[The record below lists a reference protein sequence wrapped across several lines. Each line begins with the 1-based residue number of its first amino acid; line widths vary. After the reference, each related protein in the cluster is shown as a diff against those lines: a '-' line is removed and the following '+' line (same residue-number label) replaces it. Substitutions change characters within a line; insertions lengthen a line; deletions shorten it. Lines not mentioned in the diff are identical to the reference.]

1 MSGDVHAA
9 AVGRTYSKKVE
20 PTKDH
25 KLMYNIVTSAI
36 VNTPPPPPAAKLV
49 NFLAKKHHKSL
60 HYLKTEEDAVKLFEI
75 DTNGEKCSFP
85 YVMPRR
91 NWTSIEFDNETGNL
105 VYDIKVEIEKGS
117 GTTKR

>member
-1 MSGDVHAA
+1 
-9 AVGRTYSKKVE
+9 
-20 PTKDH
+20 
-25 KLMYNIVTSAI
+25 MYNIVTSAI

-75 DTNGEKCSFP
+75 DTNGEKSSFP

-91 NWTSIEFDNETGNL
+91 NWTSIEFDDETGDL
-105 VYDIKVEIEKGS
+105 VYDIKIEIEKGS